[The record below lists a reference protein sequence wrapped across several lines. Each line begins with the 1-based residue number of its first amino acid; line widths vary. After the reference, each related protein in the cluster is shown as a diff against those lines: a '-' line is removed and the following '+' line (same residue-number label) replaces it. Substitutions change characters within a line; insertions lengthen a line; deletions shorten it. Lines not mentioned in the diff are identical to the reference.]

1 VWWLDGNSSA
11 NFALFGTLLDSSVTP
26 SSPSAGSAAM
36 PRQRIN
42 FFPGMCNLCH
52 KRTLALLL
60 ERMKAFYPNEFA
72 FSPRTYMLPEQLSE
86 IKEELAKGTCRATCI
101 LDSFESAVVSVWTAP
116 VRAF

>member
-1 VWWLDGNSSA
+1 
-11 NFALFGTLLDSSVTP
+11 
-26 SSPSAGSAAM
+26 M

-86 IKEELAKGTCRATCI
+86 IKEELAKGTCRANCI
-101 LDSFESAVVSVWTAP
+101 LDIFESAVVSVWTAP
-116 VRAF
+116 VRAFESVSSTICKQAQPRRSS